1 MSGRWAGWLRLLC
14 TVSVCCRRLHC
25 GRLHFKQLHCTR
37 FGVKKVSSQSLTTS
51 WAKEAFLDRRK
62 ASDLALTVAVSFVIG
77 SFCFFWRASCTC
89 CRVSLKMK
97 RTGSCRLAGT
107 FRSRISMS
115 EVLDLFSVQ
124 VWMTRSIPS
133 LMLLVDSQCRVWDLE
148 SCFSQ
153 KSHLSDGIL
162 PSLCRSTLLISNP
175 FALLMLTENH

>member
-1 MSGRWAGWLRLLC
+1 MLTIHTFSVLTSYNAFFVIFVLC
-14 TVSVCCRRLHC
+14 LQVIMP
-25 GRLHFKQLHCTR
+25 F
-37 FGVKKVSSQSLTTS
+37 SLS
-51 WAKEAFLDRRK
+51 ASWRVENGDIINWAKDPN
-62 ASDLALTVAVSFVIG
+62 SWLTG
-77 SFCFFWRASCTC
+77 DGTC

-97 RTGSCRLAGT
+97 RAGSCRLAGT

-175 FALLMLTENH
+175 FAHLMLTENHWNFEDGVLLLTKKEN